1 MSHLKIAVSGSSGFV
16 GSSVCSALQS
26 TGYEVVKLSRSQGD
40 TESIISW
47 SPAEGIKTPSRLSGV
62 DALIH
67 LAGKSIACRW
77 TPGAKQEIRKS
88 RVNATQILA
97 EQISALDSP
106 PPVIISGSA
115 TGIYG
120 SRGDEVLDESAVL
133 GDDYLAMIAQ
143 GWESACDPLKDRGLR
158 VVHPRFSMILSASGA
173 ALQSMLPIFRWCLG
187 GKIGSG
193 NQYWPWISLDDCV
206 SGILASLHRKEL
218 HGAINFVAP
227 ESVTNAEFTQALAK
241 AIKRPAFLPAP
252 KFALRLLMGEMADAL
267 LLSSCRARPKRLL
280 DAGFEFAD
288 PQLATFLEKTYR
300 VAKARWAAQKKCG
313 RQ

>member
-1 MSHLKIAVSGSSGFV
+1 MSQPKIAVSGSSGFV

-26 TGYEVVKLSRSQGD
+26 AGYEVTKLSRSQPD
-40 TESIISW
+40 TERIISW
-47 SPAEGIKTPSRLSGV
+47 SPADGLKTPSRLSGL
-62 DALIH
+62 DAVVH

-77 TPGAKQEIRKS
+77 TKTAKQKIRES
-88 RVNATQILA
+88 RVCATQILA
-97 EQISALDSP
+97 EQIAALASP
-106 PPVIISGSA
+106 PPVIISASA

-133 GDDYLAMIAQ
+133 GDDYLAMIAKA
-143 GWESACDPLKDRGLR
+143 WESACDPLRDRGLR
-158 VVHPRFSMILSASGA
+158 VMHPRFGMILSASGA
-173 ALQSMLPIFRWCLG
+173 ALQSMLPIFQWCLG
-187 GKIGSG
+187 GKLGSG

-227 ESVTNAEFTQALAK
+227 ESVTNAEFTEALAK
-241 AIKRPAFLPAP
+241 AIRRPAVLPAP

-280 DAGFEFAD
+280 DAGFEFAN
-288 PQLATFLEKTYR
+288 PKLATFLQKTYR
-300 VAKARWAAQKKCG
+300 VVEVR
-313 RQ
+313 